1 MFYNRLSTW
10 VMLLYLKRAHK
21 WKNALKVHKYNIYS
35 LTRFYYFLFHTD
47 CFYLLKN
54 LFSWDIIPQIIALFL
69 ALFNLLGS
77 KYEIMLVFNFQSW
90 LTFDVTA
97 LNFAIMID
105 KNLKIQTDK
114 LPKTK
119 LVHSIYDIYFNL
131 ETY

>member
-1 MFYNRLSTW
+1 
-10 VMLLYLKRAHK
+10 
-21 WKNALKVHKYNIYS
+21 
-35 LTRFYYFLFHTD
+35 
-47 CFYLLKN
+47 
-54 LFSWDIIPQIIALFL
+54 
-69 ALFNLLGS
+69 
-77 KYEIMLVFNFQSW
+77 MLVFNFQSW

-119 LVHSIYDIYFNL
+119 PVHSIYDIYFNL